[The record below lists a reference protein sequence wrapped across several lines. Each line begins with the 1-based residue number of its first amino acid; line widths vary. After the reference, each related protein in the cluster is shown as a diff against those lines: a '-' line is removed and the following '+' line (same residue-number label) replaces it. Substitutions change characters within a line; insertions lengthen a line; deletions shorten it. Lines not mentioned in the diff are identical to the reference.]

1 MVMGAARQ
9 LRAMGKPKRTA
20 ARPATLRGKTM
31 NTGIVSDFDAKGGF
45 GLIDSDDGQV
55 VLFNS
60 ETLDVADLQTLR
72 IGSRVQFIEQ
82 PDPHGARA
90 ECIRLCQ

>member
-1 MVMGAARQ
+1 M
-9 LRAMGKPKRTA
+9 T
-20 ARPATLRGKTM
+20 
-31 NTGIVSDFDAKGGF
+31 TGIVTDFDRKGGF

-55 VLFNS
+55 VLFNLD
-60 ETLDVADLQTLR
+60 TLKDVDLPALK

-82 PDPHGARA
+82 PDPNGARA